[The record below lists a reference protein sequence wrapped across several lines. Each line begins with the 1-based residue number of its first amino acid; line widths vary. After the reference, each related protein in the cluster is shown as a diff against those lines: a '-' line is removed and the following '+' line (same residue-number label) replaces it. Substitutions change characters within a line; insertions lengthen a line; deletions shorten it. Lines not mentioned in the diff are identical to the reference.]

1 MNRLKGINNMLI
13 GASTV
18 FVLLSASCKEKR
30 YADPLTPEQALEHFK
45 LDENFE
51 IEIFAA
57 EPYIQDPV
65 SMIFDEKGNAY
76 VVEMPDYPYK
86 PEPGQGKGRI
96 MLVKDTDGDGR
107 VDSSSVFAE
116 GIADATSMMLWKG
129 GLIVTAAP
137 YILYL
142 KDTDGDNVADVQE
155 KLFSGFFENNSEAQ
169 ITNLRFGVD
178 NWIYASN
185 NGQAGNVTF
194 SRKPDAVPLSMAGAD
209 FRFRLDRDEF
219 ELETGA
225 AQFGQTL
232 NDWGHRFFTQNTVH
246 IQQSIIPWR
255 YSHRHPY
262 LPSARGAYE
271 INDHGLPMFQLTPA
285 PYWRAER
292 SARRQAVYD
301 EQGSDRIEWADG
313 HFTGASGGTVYTGD
327 VFPEEYYGNIFTGE
341 VAGNLVHRDVLVPH
355 PTSPRYDAKRAE
367 GETDK
372 EFLAST
378 DSWFRPANFTVGPDG
393 YLYII
398 DMYRQHIETPV
409 SIPDDLKEDMDF
421 MRGSDMGRIYRVVP
435 KDRRK
440 GKVVQASASERQSAA
455 YVEMLSHPNQWWRL
469 QAQRNLLERQDK
481 TVIPAVTSLY
491 NQSTDARVRLH
502 ALYVLEGLDAL
513 NADLVR
519 KALSDSE
526 PGVREH
532 GAILA
537 ERFPELLKDLIQL
550 SSDKAPRVAFQASL
564 SLGEFPANQVA
575 SALAKVVESKFN
587 DSWFRMAVLSS
598 NAGSSPEFVNSLLN
612 NTSFF
617 EKIEDGK
624 KAFVNDLAYV
634 FGARNSNGEA
644 ARLVNSLSEKVSNDW
659 QEVYLNG
666 LKAGLAKSTSTK
678 KVDSS
683 LSQALSKMAMNTTEN
698 NKKIIDDIN
707 KL

>member
-1 MNRLKGINNMLI
+1 MLI
-13 GASTV
+13 GASAA
-18 FVLLSASCKEKR
+18 FILFSASCTEKR
-30 YADPLTPEQALEHFK
+30 YADPLTPEQALKHFQ
-45 LDENFE
+45 LDDNFE

-65 SMIFDEKGNAY
+65 SMIFDEQGNAY

-96 MLVKDTDGDGR
+96 VKIRDTDGDGR
-107 VDSSSVFAE
+107 IDSSSVFAE

-137 YILYL
+137 NILYL
-142 KDTDGDNVADVQE
+142 KDTDGDHVADVQE

-178 NWIYASN
+178 NWIYATN
-185 NGQAGNVTF
+185 NGQAGEVT
-194 SRKPDAVPLSMAGAD
+194 SSKKPDAAALSMRGAD

-219 ELETGA
+219 ELETGPG
-225 AQFGQTL
+225 QFGHTL
-232 NDWGHRFFTQNTVH
+232 NDWGHRFFTQNTLH
-246 IQQSIIPWR
+246 IQQAVVPWR
-255 YSHRHPY
+255 YNHRHPY
-262 LPSARGAYE
+262 LPSARGVYE
-271 INDHGLPMFQLTPA
+271 INDHGLRMFQVTPA

-292 SARRQAVYD
+292 SSRRQAVYD

-327 VFPEEYYGNIFTGE
+327 AFSDEYYGNIFTGD

-355 PTSPRYDAKRAE
+355 ATSPRYDATRAA
-367 GETDK
+367 GESEK
-372 EFLAST
+372 EFLTST
-378 DSWFRPANFTVGPDG
+378 DTWFRPANFTVGPDG

-435 KDRRK
+435 KSK
-440 GKVVQASASERQSAA
+440 KEGKSVQKVDGERQSSS
-455 YVEMLSHPNQWWRL
+455 YVELLSHPNQWWRL

-481 TVIPAVTSLY
+481 SVIPAVTSLY
-491 NQSTDARVRLH
+491 NESSDARVRLQ
-502 ALYVLEGLDAL
+502 ALYVLEGLNAL
-513 NADLVR
+513 NADLVK

-537 ERFPELLKDLIQL
+537 ERFPTLLPELIQL
-550 SSDKAPRVAFQASL
+550 ASDKSPRVAFQASM

-575 SALAKVVESKFN
+575 PTLAKVIEREYN
-587 DSWFRMAVLSS
+587 EGWFRMAVLSS
-598 NAGSSPEFVNSLLN
+598 NAGSSTELLNSLVN

-617 EKIEDGK
+617 EKVEDGK
-624 KAFVNDLAYV
+624 KAFINDLAYI
-634 FGARNSNGEA
+634 FGARNSKGEA
-644 ARLVNSLSEKVSNDW
+644 AQLLNTLSSKVSKDW
-659 QEVYLNG
+659 QSVYLKG
-666 LKAGLAKSTSTK
+666 LKDGLAKSANAE
-678 KVDSS
+678 KVDAS
-683 LSQALSKMAMNTTEN
+683 LSQALSQISKDGSDDS
-698 NKKIIDDIN
+698 KKLIEDIK